1 MGASPN
7 RDLYDWRLDG
17 SAMDAAVTGQ
27 AGQAGAGLGVGWGL
41 GRHLA
46 TLAGPLAFVLVL
58 AMVVLPLPPFGLD
71 ILFTFNISFGLMILL
86 AALYTAKPTDF
97 SSFPTLLLMTTLL
110 RLSLNV
116 AAARVILLDG
126 YQGSDAA
133 GRVIESFGAF
143 VIGGNYAVGI
153 AVFAILVII
162 NFVVITKGAGRIAE
176 VAARFVLD
184 GMPGKQMA
192 IDADLNAGLINQEE
206 AMRRRREVTHE
217 TDFFGAMD
225 GASKFVRGDAVA
237 AVLILFINL
246 IGGFIVGF
254 WQHGLSPAEAG
265 QTYTL
270 LTIGDGLVAQI
281 PALVISSAAGV
292 IVSRVSTGHDIGNQ
306 IIGQLAAF
314 PKAWWL
320 GAGIVGLFG
329 IIPGMPHLPFLVFAP
344 LLGAS
349 GWWLGRE
356 QSRTARRQAPPPAQ
370 PAEAAE
376 IDIGV
381 VELVQPVEVQ
391 VGYRLVGI
399 VSKERDG
406 GLLRRLRAVRRQVS
420 REFGFL
426 VPVVYVRDNPDL
438 KSTGY
443 RILVYGVERAAGEV
457 QPDRLLAMASG
468 KVLAEVQGLLTRD
481 PVFGRPAHWI
491 MPADADQARAAGYT
505 VFDASVVMATHFER
519 VVRDYIETLFGRAE
533 LDAVLGHLNKL
544 VPKLVEELTPK
555 LLPLT
560 AVHTVLSSLLAEQ
573 VPIRDLR
580 TIIGALIDGSA
591 TTQEARALHELV
603 RLKLGGYIVQTVFG
617 AVDELKVMALESE
630 LERLLQEVLK
640 LSSGTGAFGT
650 EPGLV
655 AELRAAPAAAALRL
669 GPIAAAAA
677 LGTRPELR
685 ELAAQLLRP
694 VQPRVWVFS
703 YPEIPPEKR
712 IKVVE

>member
-1 MGASPN
+1 VSIP
-7 RDLYDWRLDG
+7 
-17 SAMDAAVTGQ
+17 AAPITSGFNF
-27 AGQAGAGLGVGWGL
+27 AALRRNL
-41 GRHLA
+41 PS
-46 TLAGPLAFVLVL
+46 LAGPSGFVLIL
-58 AMVVLPLPPFGLD
+58 AMLVLPLPPFGLD
-71 ILFTFNISFGLMILL
+71 ILFTFNICFGLMILL

-126 YQGSDAA
+126 YQGEDAA

-206 AMRRRREVTHE
+206 ATKRRQEVGREA
-217 TDFFGAMD
+217 DFFGAMD
-225 GASKFVRGDAVA
+225 GASKFVRGDAIA

-246 IGGFIVGF
+246 VGGLIIGV
-254 WQHGLSPAEAG
+254 WQHQLSLAEAG

-281 PALVISSAAGV
+281 PALVISSAAGIV
-292 IVSRVSTGHDIGNQ
+292 VSRVTTGADVGNQ
-306 IIGQLAAF
+306 IVSQLAIY

-320 GAGIVGLFG
+320 TGGIVGMCGLV
-329 IIPGMPHLPFLVFAP
+329 PGMPHLPFLFFAG
-344 LLGAS
+344 LLGAAAR
-349 GWWLGRE
+349 WIGRE
-356 QSRTARRQAPPPAQ
+356 QARAAQAPPPPP
-370 PAEAAE
+370 PAAEPTE

-381 VELVQPVEVQ
+381 VELVEPLEVQ
-391 VGYRLVGI
+391 VGYRLVSL
-399 VSKERDG
+399 VSKDRDG

-426 VPVVYVRDNPDL
+426 VPVVHVRDNPDL

-457 QPDRLLAMASG
+457 HPDRLLAMASG

-491 MPADADQARAAGYT
+491 MPTAADQARAAGYT
-505 VFDASVVMATHFER
+505 VFDAAVVVATHFER
-519 VVRDYIETLFGRAE
+519 VVRDHIDTLFGRAE
-533 LDAVLGHLNKL
+533 LDAVLAYLTKL
-544 VPKLVEELTPK
+544 IPKLVEELTPK
-555 LLPLT
+555 LLSLT
-560 AVHTVLSSLLAEQ
+560 AVHSVLNNLLAEQ

-580 TIIGALIDGSA
+580 TIVGALIDGA
-591 TTQEARALHELV
+591 GTTQDPRALHEIV

-617 AVDELKVMALESE
+617 AVEELKVMALEPD
-630 LERLLQEVLK
+630 LERLLQEVLR
-640 LSSGTGAFGT
+640 LSSGTGAFGI
-650 EPGLV
+650 EPGL
-655 AELRAAPAAAALRL
+655 AGELRAMAASAATRL
-669 GPIAAAAA
+669 EA
-677 LGTRPELR
+677 LASVAVLVTRPELR
-685 ELAAQLLRP
+685 ELVAQLLRP
-694 VQPRVWVFS
+694 VQPRMWVFS

-712 IKVVE
+712 IRVVELLGRPPGKSSDGD